1 MGLSRFVTCCDVTK
15 SGKGDQTINPVD
27 RLFFMLLGYVSITKG
42 HGQGL
47 VTEYILHILQVC
59 ASHQLAKV
67 CVLKVMEPEIIELGL
82 FQGFLE

>member
-1 MGLSRFVTCCDVTK
+1 
-15 SGKGDQTINPVD
+15 
-27 RLFFMLLGYVSITKG
+27 MLLGYVSITKG

-47 VTEYILHILQVC
+47 VTEYILHILQAC